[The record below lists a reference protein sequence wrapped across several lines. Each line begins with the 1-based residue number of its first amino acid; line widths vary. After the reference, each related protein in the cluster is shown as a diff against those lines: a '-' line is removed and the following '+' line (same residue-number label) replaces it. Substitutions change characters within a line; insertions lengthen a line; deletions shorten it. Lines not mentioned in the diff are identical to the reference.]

1 MAIDLHP
8 AEVAALSGQA
18 TTTSIIDVRSPE
30 TFAAGH
36 PQGALSIP
44 FSERR
49 LLERIKLISPA
60 TTTAI
65 LLAEDSHQSERSA
78 QQIEEEAGMTAIMIS
93 GGFTAWTDAGLN
105 VEAIGEIPVNQL
117 QTQLQEIHNLLVLD
131 VREPMEWETGHVPNA
146 ILISLNEIAARWREL
161 PQNTPLAVICEGGI
175 RSSTAASMLQSY
187 GLKDLY
193 NVPEGSSGYRQGGYP
208 LEFYEDPD

>member
-1 MAIDLHP
+1 MAIDLRP
-8 AEVAALSGQA
+8 SEVAALPEQA
-18 TTTSIIDVRSPE
+18 TTSIIDVRSPE

-36 PQGALSIP
+36 PMGALSIP

-49 LLERIKLISPA
+49 LLERILLVSPA
-60 TTTAI
+60 TTTVI
-65 LLAEDSHQSERSA
+65 LIAEDTHQSERAA
-78 QQIEEEAGMTAIMIS
+78 QQIEEEAGMTAITIS
-93 GGFTAWTDAGLN
+93 GGFTAWADAALN
-105 VEAIGEIPVNQL
+105 VETIGEIPVNEL

-146 ILISLNEIAARWREL
+146 TLIPLNEIAARWREL
-161 PQNTPLAVICEGGI
+161 PQDTPLAIICEGGI

-187 GLKDLY
+187 GLKNLY

>member
-1 MAIDLHP
+1 MAIDLRP
-8 AEVAALSGQA
+8 SEVAALPEQA
-18 TTTSIIDVRSPE
+18 TTSIIDVRSPE

-36 PQGALSIP
+36 PMGALSIP

-49 LLERIKLISPA
+49 LLERILLVSPA
-60 TTTAI
+60 TTTVI
-65 LLAEDSHQSERSA
+65 LIAEDTHQSERAA
-78 QQIEEEAGMTAIMIS
+78 QQIEAEAGMTAITIS
-93 GGFTAWTDAGLN
+93 GGFTAWADADLN
-105 VEAIGEIPVNQL
+105 VETIGEIPVNEL

-146 ILISLNEIAARWREL
+146 TLIPLNEIAARWREL
-161 PQNTPLAVICEGGI
+161 PQDTPLAIICEGGI

-187 GLKDLY
+187 GLKNLY